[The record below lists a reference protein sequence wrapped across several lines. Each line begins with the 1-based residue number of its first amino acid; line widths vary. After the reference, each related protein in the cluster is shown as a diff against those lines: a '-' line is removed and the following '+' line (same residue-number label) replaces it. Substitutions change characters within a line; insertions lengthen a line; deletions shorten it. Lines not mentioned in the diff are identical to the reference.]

1 MARIL
6 GFATVVVMMCPADA
20 FSVSGMRRTVGSA
33 RASML
38 NMKDVLIVGGT
49 RFSGLY
55 LWEELHNRGHS
66 VTLYNRGKTALKKI
80 PSESDEAFEKR
91 KAATKYVKGDRKD
104 IADMKAKLGGLKFDV
119 VYDMGGREAGDT
131 EPLIEL
137 FGNKVEHFIYMSSAG
152 VYKKSLTMPHVC
164 ALHTDAPTAA
174 DEQAAPPQHVRMAQ
188 HGHAGTLLTLLSSLP
203 LSLAARLLLL
213 VRSAMLAR
221 SALLCSAGVLR
232 SRWTP
237 NLL

>member
-1 MARIL
+1 
-6 GFATVVVMMCPADA
+6 
-20 FSVSGMRRTVGSA
+20 MRRTVGSA

-55 LWEELHNRGHS
+55 LWEELHSRGHS

-104 IADMKAKLGGLKFDV
+104 LADMKAKLGGLKFDV
-119 VYDMGGREAGDT
+119 VYDLGGREAGDT

-174 DEQAAPPQHVRMAQ
+174 DNCSGQTGRARGHASAMAQ
-188 HGHAGTLLTLLSSLP
+188 LSA
-203 LSLAARLLLL
+203 SLARCTTVAL
-213 VRSAMLAR
+213 RSLCDACALCL
-221 SALLCSAGVLR
+221 ALLACFVRDGPQIS
-232 SRWTP
+232 SDD
-237 NLL
+237 LL

>member
-1 MARIL
+1 
-6 GFATVVVMMCPADA
+6 
-20 FSVSGMRRTVGSA
+20 
-33 RASML
+33 ML

-55 LWEELHNRGHS
+55 LWEELHSRGHS

-174 DEQAAPPQHVRMAQ
+174 DNCSGQTGRAH
-188 HGHAGTLLTLLSSLP
+188 GTLLPWLSSLP
-203 LSLAARLLLL
+203 LSLAARPLLC
-213 VRSAMLAR
+213 VRYAMLAH
-221 SALLCSAGVLR
+221 SALLCWRASFEMDPRFPLMTSSEG
-232 SRWTP
+232 
-237 NLL
+237 LL